1 MSLVAIL
8 KGRGP
13 SGFGANSTA
22 EEVTEG
28 LDLRGRHVLVTGCTS
43 GLGKETARVLAMR
56 GATVIGTARNEAR
69 AREALDSVGASNGVA
84 LACELADPASVAHC
98 IARIREGG
106 FTLNAIIANAGVMA
120 MPKVQRAH
128 GYELQFFT
136 NHVGHFQLVTGLLD
150 VLAPDGRVVMVSSD
164 AHRMAP
170 RAGIEFDNLDGRR
183 YRPFPTYGQSKLA
196 NILFAKELARRFE
209 GTDRTANA
217 LHPGVIFT
225 ELWRH
230 LPGVANRVIRAV
242 TPLFLKT
249 VEQGAATSCYVAVH
263 PDAGRFNGR
272 YFQDCNLSRPR
283 KDANDPELAA
293 KLWTKTESILANLN
307 ADAASAAG

>member
-28 LDLRGRHVLVTGCTS
+28 LDLRGRHILVTGCTS

-56 GATVIGTARNEAR
+56 GATVLGTARNEGR
-69 AREALDSVGASNGVA
+69 AREALDSVGASSGVA
-84 LACELADPASVAHC
+84 LACELADPASVAAC

-106 FTLNAIIANAGVMA
+106 HTLNAIIANAGVMA

-170 RAGIEFDNLDGRR
+170 KAGIEFDNLDGKR

-230 LPGVANRVIRAV
+230 LPGIANRAIRVV

-249 VEQGAATSCYVAVH
+249 VAQGAATSCYVAVH

-272 YFQDCNLSRPR
+272 YFQDCNLAQPR
-283 KDANDPELAA
+283 KDANDPQLAA
-293 KLWTKTESILANLN
+293 KLWTKTESILAGLN
-307 ADAASAAG
+307 VDAASAAG

>member
-1 MSLVAIL
+1 MSLIATL

-22 EEVTEG
+22 EEATAG
-28 LDLRGRHVLVTGCTS
+28 LDLSGKTILVTGCTS
-43 GLGKETARVLAMR
+43 GLGKETVRVLAMR
-56 GATVIGTARNEAR
+56 GAKVLGTARNEAR
-69 AREALDSVGASNGVA
+69 AIEALDSVGARSGVG
-84 LACELADPASVAHC
+84 LACELADPASVDAC
-98 IARIREGG
+98 IERVRREGPID
-106 FTLNAIIANAGVMA
+106 AIVANAGVMA

-136 NHVGHFQLVTGLLD
+136 NHIGHFQLVTGLLD
-150 VLAPDGRVVMVSSD
+150 ALSDTGRVVMVSSD

-170 RAGIEFDNLDGRR
+170 RAGIDFDNLDGHR

-196 NILFAKELARRFE
+196 NILFAKELSRRFE
-209 GTDRTANA
+209 GTQRTANA
-217 LHPGVIFT
+217 LHPGVIVT

-230 LPGVANRVIRAV
+230 MPGPARTAIRAV

-249 VEQGAATSCYVAVH
+249 AEQGAATSCYLAVH
-263 PDAGRFNGR
+263 PDATQFNGC
-272 YFQDCNLSRPR
+272 YFQDCNVSRPR

-293 KLWTKTESILANLN
+293 KLWSTSESILSRLREANDV
-307 ADAASAAG
+307 ATG